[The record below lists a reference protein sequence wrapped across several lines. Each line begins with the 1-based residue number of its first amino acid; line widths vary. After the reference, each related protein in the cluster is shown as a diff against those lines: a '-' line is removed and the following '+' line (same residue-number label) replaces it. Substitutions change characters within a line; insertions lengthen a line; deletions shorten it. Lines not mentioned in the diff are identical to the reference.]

1 MAFSQI
7 SLALLLATICSIKRN
22 RLFFRPSAML
32 LFALASTLL
41 LASLAA
47 AQNLTSPASVTECLP
62 QQLEI
67 SGGTPPYTVTIL
79 PGGQTGAAPLET
91 LPTVE
96 DPGTVTW
103 LVNLPAGQKITFAV
117 RDSTGAVGYSSE
129 IPQVVLSPRPPI
141 TVTDDKLVGQDYRGY
156 HDKLGFRYNLFRNPL
171 SVDPAATHAIAS
183 GTSSASAT
191 GSAASAKATK
201 NGLGRTAKTGLESF
215 YPPLFAAII
224 VAAF

>member
-1 MAFSQI
+1 
-7 SLALLLATICSIKRN
+7 
-22 RLFFRPSAML
+22 ML

-62 QQLEI
+62 QQLEV

-96 DPGTVTW
+96 DPGSVTW
-103 LVNLPAGQKITFAV
+103 LVDLPAGQKITFAV

-129 IPQVVLSPRPPI
+129 IPQVVLSPSRIPF

-156 HDKLGFRYNLFRNPL
+156 HDKLGFPCKRFNNPL
-171 SVDPAATHAIAS
+171 SVDPEATHAIAS

-191 GSAASAKATK
+191 GSAASAQATR
-201 NGLGRTAKTGLESF
+201 NGLGKTAKAGLESF